1 LRQAGEARNR
11 ALPPSGV
18 SGAGTAGSRTR
29 DTPGENGE
37 VTQRWG
43 LALYVLL
50 CLIWGS
56 TWLVIKVG
64 YGGLGPF
71 NVAGLRF
78 LIAGALMAA
87 VARFTGAR
95 WPRGRAEW
103 TAIGV
108 VGLLMFAG
116 DYGLIYWAEQSIE
129 SGLTAVLFATLPLMT
144 LFVGR
149 AYLPGER
156 ITPRKL
162 ASSVLALAGTVALFA
177 DRLRLDAGAVAPM
190 LGVLGATLCA
200 AVASVVGK
208 RDAHDIPSAT
218 LNATSM
224 LIGAAILLVVS
235 LAAGDGIR
243 VPADMGTWA
252 AVGYLSLVGSVLA
265 FLIYFEL
272 LKTWNVMS
280 LSFISVFTP
289 VIALLLGFVFLHEP
303 LTPWKVGGA
312 VLILV
317 AVVFANRT

>member
-1 LRQAGEARNR
+1 ME
-11 ALPPSGV
+11 
-18 SGAGTAGSRTR
+18 
-29 DTPGENGE
+29 
-37 VTQRWG
+37 RWG
-43 LALYVLL
+43 LGFYALL

-71 NVAGLRF
+71 NVSGLRF
-78 LIAGALMAA
+78 LIAGAVMAV
-87 VARFTGAR
+87 VAQATGAR
-95 WPRGRAEW
+95 WPRGRVEW

-116 DYGLIYWAEQSIE
+116 DYGLIYWAEQYIE

-144 LFVGR
+144 LFIAR
-149 AYLPGER
+149 AYLPGDR
-156 ITPRKL
+156 ITTGKL
-162 ASSVLALAGTVALFA
+162 ASSLLALVGTVALFA
-177 DRLRLDAGAVAPM
+177 DRLQLDSGAVGPM

-200 AVASVVGK
+200 AVASVVSK

-224 LIGAAILLVVS
+224 LIGAALLLAVS
-235 LAAGDGIR
+235 VATGDGIR
-243 VPADMGTWA
+243 LPADAGTWA

-265 FLIYFEL
+265 FLIYFAL
-272 LKTWNVMS
+272 LKTWSVMS

-303 LTPWKVGGA
+303 LTLWKVGGA
-312 VLILV
+312 ALILV
-317 AVVFANRT
+317 AVVLANRQPRT